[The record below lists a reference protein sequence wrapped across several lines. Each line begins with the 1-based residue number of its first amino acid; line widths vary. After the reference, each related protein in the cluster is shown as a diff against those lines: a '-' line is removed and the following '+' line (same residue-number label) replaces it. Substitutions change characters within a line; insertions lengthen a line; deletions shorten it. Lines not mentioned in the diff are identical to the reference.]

1 MKRKA
6 VNTEKKNE
14 RVAEQEALKYL
25 GYGPSS
31 DNWHDLDIAWAK
43 NFLKAKK
50 IIDQKAYVALKE
62 KVRFLFDK
70 GRIER
75 GDQGTR
81 KREFT
86 KLPKK
91 RRRRRAVKT
100 ELELLSII
108 PLPIHYPDLDK
119 STTTTKSTTAQTPTN
134 DFQNFTEDGEV
145 KTFWVLYLDD
155 DEKLHERYEEDLKR
169 K

>member
-25 GYGPSS
+25 GYDASS
-31 DNWHDLDIAWAK
+31 DNWHDLDNTWAK

-70 GRIER
+70 GHTER
-75 GDQGTR
+75 GDQGMR

-86 KLPKK
+86 
-91 RRRRRAVKT
+91 
-100 ELELLSII
+100 
-108 PLPIHYPDLDK
+108 
-119 STTTTKSTTAQTPTN
+119 
-134 DFQNFTEDGEV
+134 
-145 KTFWVLYLDD
+145 
-155 DEKLHERYEEDLKR
+155 
-169 K
+169 